1 MSISSTETSKAVNSF
16 AKSKI
21 LHSDFPSSLL
31 LPRIQYFPS
40 PTAPSMELVSSEW
53 ISETENESDPSS
65 LVARQ
70 KKNAYIALRRVHD
83 WKRTGIGG
91 KSYDAERINN
101 VVDDI
106 RIRRRCGIVGPR
118 ILRTR
123 IAPEGTNDGH
133 VVANSKRWETDN
145 WRVKLEKDHYLG
157 VKTLLPLVYHQ
168 QDWWEPT
175 YEHNFL
181 ALFSTMGAMSS
192 SERGSF
198 PVSTFEWNSLIHD
211 FSESWWARE

>member
-53 ISETENESDPSS
+53 KSETENESDPSS

-133 VVANSKRWETDN
+133 VVANSERWETDN

-157 VKTLLPLVYHQ
+157 VKTLLPTSPYHSFSNVSLLPLT
-168 QDWWEPT
+168 QDWWE
-175 YEHNFL
+175 HNL
-181 ALFSTMGAMSS
+181 QGVPRKKTPKKTSYFS
-192 SERGSF
+192 F
-198 PVSTFEWNSLIHD
+198 
-211 FSESWWARE
+211 